1 MNKQAAPAALLV
13 LVLSLPALGAE
24 GTEDSKPAR
33 THNPS
38 ASDLKIEAFLR
49 DAEIVEL
56 EDVGDGITQPRRATL
71 RQGQLV
77 ARAIFKTVDIE
88 KKGEWSYTSR
98 VEMNFTDKYTY
109 EPAAYRLD
117 RFLGLGLVPVT
128 VLREVDGEKGSLQL
142 WIEDALKVEDAR
154 KQDIGPRDVQLFL
167 QRRTKM
173 CVLDALIYN
182 IDRNDRNILITPGD
196 DGFHLIDHSRAFRNF
211 RDLPDTQ
218 NCAWEQLAPASP
230 ALVER
235 IRALDEDALNAML
248 GELLERKQVQ
258 SILKRKKKL
267 LKALPVAKN

>member
-1 MNKQAAPAALLV
+1 MRKHLALAVLLVTALPVTLPSAEDASAPAV
-13 LVLSLPALGAE
+13 
-24 GTEDSKPAR
+24 
-33 THNPS
+33 HNPS

-49 DAEIVEL
+49 DAEIVEI
-56 EDVGDGITQPRRATL
+56 EDVGDGITKPRRATL
-71 RQGQLV
+71 RLGPTT

-88 KKGEWSYTSR
+88 RKGEWSYTSR

-128 VLREVDGEKGSLQL
+128 VLRDVDGETGSLQL
-142 WIEDALKVEDAR
+142 WIEDALKVEDAM
-154 KQDIGPRDVQLFL
+154 KKNIGPRDVALFL

-211 RDLPDTQ
+211 RDLPETQ

-230 ALVER
+230 ELEKR
-235 IRALDEDALNAML
+235 IRALDEDALDAML
-248 GELLERKQVQ
+248 GELIERKQIQ
-258 SILKRKKKL
+258 SVLKRKKKL
-267 LKALPVAKN
+267 LRVLPIAKD